1 MFNIFFREWFIHS
14 VIAKVTQ
21 GYLFEDTGSNILFL
35 QKILPTLPVIKINYK
50 VYTCYYEYNILLF
63 LEVVKYTR

>member
-35 QKILPTLPVIKINYK
+35 QKICLTLPVIKINYK
-50 VYTCYYEYNILLF
+50 VYTCY
-63 LEVVKYTR
+63 